1 MRSERTPS
9 ARRYKAALFFL
20 ILGALAGVWHN
31 RTMASGK
38 PDVVVVLFRTIL
50 APPANALGSFSR
62 WCSVQTGW
70 LFHGR
75 TLAKD
80 NRDLHTRIA
89 QLEGDNTRLREAE
102 IDLDR
107 MRHDLGFIQS
117 LHSLPLAAD
126 VLWRRPDPKFDTIT
140 ISRGSRDGIHV
151 NSVVVTRNGLV
162 GRVTELTPTTCSVL
176 MLTDQNSGAGARVQR
191 AESRA
196 TGVCK
201 GDNSHLLTVLYL
213 PNDADIKIGDQL
225 VTSGLGGVF
234 PAGIALGTVTEV
246 KEDEGSLLK
255 RAKVKPA
262 VDFDKLEE
270 VYILP

>member
-1 MRSERTPS
+1 MRSERTPV
-9 ARRYKAALFFL
+9 ARRFQAVLVFL
-20 ILGALAGVWHN
+20 ILGALAGFWHN
-31 RTMASGK
+31 RSMANGK
-38 PDVVVVLFRTIL
+38 PDVLAVILRTVI
-50 APPANALGSFSR
+50 APPARILGGFSR

-75 TLAKD
+75 TLARE
-80 NRDLHTRIA
+80 NTEMHARIA
-89 QLEGDNTRLREAE
+89 QLEGDNIRLHEAE
-102 IDLDR
+102 INYNRLR
-107 MRHDLGFIQS
+107 LDLGFIQS
-117 LHSLPLAAD
+117 AHFRPLSAD
-126 VLWRRPDPKFDTIT
+126 VIWRRPDPKFDTIT
-140 ISRGSRDGIHV
+140 LSRGSSDGIHV
-151 NSVVVTRNGLV
+151 NSVVITRNGLV
-162 GRVTELTPTTCSVL
+162 GKVTELTPTTCSVL

-191 AESRA
+191 ADSRA

-213 PNDADIKIGDQL
+213 PNDADIKIGDIL
-225 VTSGLGGVF
+225 VTSGLGGIF

-246 KEDEGSLLK
+246 KEDEGNLLK